1 MLGKIKYFLLDHL
14 SHINF
19 SVLTMQV
26 VFFLRISPS

>member
-1 MLGKIKYFLLDHL
+1 MLGEIKFYLLDHL

-26 VFFLRISPS
+26 VFFLKISPS

>member
-1 MLGKIKYFLLDHL
+1 MLGEVKYYLLDHL

-19 SVLTMQV
+19 SALTMQV